1 MAEEIKI
8 DNISAIKERIRET
21 ERQINDLTEKIKSK
35 EDEKAK
41 VSANF
46 EDKKK
51 DYEEYRRQFVYQS
64 TSGVYFLAVSFI
76 AFVFVAYNVL
86 NHSMVAFMIIPAAV
100 LLAAGI
106 LGKIKGDAKFQ
117 KMKVVMD
124 EKEMSYQVAK
134 EGYDLFMKDYNSDVA
149 LLNKKQYEWENVEN
163 NMIEAKKDAW
173 IAQQKKAA
181 EA

>member
-1 MAEEIKI
+1 
-8 DNISAIKERIRET
+8 
-21 ERQINDLTEKIKSK
+21 
-35 EDEKAK
+35 
-41 VSANF
+41 
-46 EDKKK
+46 
-51 DYEEYRRQFVYQS
+51 
-64 TSGVYFLAVSFI
+64 
-76 AFVFVAYNVL
+76 
-86 NHSMVAFMIIPAAV
+86 MVTFMIIPAAV